1 MSPSTIQFTSADAWI
16 LLSIIYGSAE
26 SGGAT
31 LRDII
36 AVGDGI
42 NHAIFN
48 YGEMDDGL
56 SRLTEG
62 GHVARDG
69 DRFRVTD
76 AVVTAYRGISQ
87 RVKAP
92 FRQMDEL
99 QRFLGARPRI
109 TDYVPTIEGSARI
122 VTREAFDA
130 AVQDY
135 VGKFR

>member
-1 MSPSTIQFTSADAWI
+1 MSRSTIQFTWVDAWI

-26 SGGAT
+26 RGGAT

-56 SRLTEG
+56 LRLIEG
-62 GHVARDG
+62 GHVVRDG
-69 DRFRVTD
+69 DRFRITD
-76 AVVTAYRGISQ
+76 AVAAAYDGISR

-92 FRQMDEL
+92 MKQMDEL
-99 QRFLGARPRI
+99 QRFLGARQWS
-109 TDYVPTIEGSARI
+109 TDYVPPIDGSARI

-130 AVQDY
+130 AVEGY